1 MMMTM
6 VIVIKQKL
14 SNQINID
21 SLNIELQYL
30 LFCLSTLFTVVNP
43 LGITPIFA
51 AMTERFS
58 NADQIRIARKGIIT
72 GSTVLVIFTLLGSF
86 IFRFYGITVEA
97 FQIMGGIIFFRSG
110 LRMLD
115 AQVGRSRTTQSE
127 RDEFKDSDE
136 LAISPIGVPLITG
149 PGAITGVVILSGKG
163 SSDFSIITLLFAVI
177 ITMTLFYWILRAGNV
192 LAKRI
197 GITGMR
203 VIERMMGLILMVIA
217 VQFII
222 NGLETIIDRI

>member
-1 MMMTM
+1 M
-6 VIVIKQKL
+6 IEFF
-14 SNQINID
+14 
-21 SLNIELQYL
+21 NIELQYL

-51 AMTERFS
+51 AMTEKFS
-58 NADQIRIARKGIIT
+58 NDDQKRIAQKGILT
-72 GSTVLVIFTLLGSF
+72 GSIVLIVFTLLGSF

-97 FQIMGGIIFFRSG
+97 FQIMGGVIFFRSG

-127 RDEFKDSDE
+127 RDEFKDGDE

-163 SSDFSIITLLFAVI
+163 TSEYSILVLLLSVI
-177 ITMTLFYWILRAGNV
+177 ITMSLFYLILRAGNY

-197 GITGMR
+197 GIAGMR

-222 NGLETIIDRI
+222 NGIETIIHRM

>member
-1 MMMTM
+1 M
-6 VIVIKQKL
+6 IEIF
-14 SNQINID
+14 
-21 SLNIELQYL
+21 NIELQYL

-51 AMTERFS
+51 AMTEKFS
-58 NADQIRIARKGIIT
+58 NDDQKRIAQKGILT
-72 GSTVLVIFTLLGSF
+72 GSIVLIVFTLLGSF

-97 FQIMGGIIFFRSG
+97 FQIMGGVIFFRSG

-127 RDEFKDSDE
+127 RDEFKDGDE

-163 SSDFSIITLLFAVI
+163 TSKYSILVLLLSVI
-177 ITMTLFYWILRAGNV
+177 ITMSLFYLILRAGNY

-197 GITGMR
+197 GIAGMR

-222 NGLETIIDRI
+222 NGVETIINRM

>member
-1 MMMTM
+1 M
-6 VIVIKQKL
+6 
-14 SNQINID
+14 ID

-72 GSTVLVIFTLLGSF
+72 GSTVLVIFTLLGSC

-177 ITMTLFYWILRAGNV
+177 ITMTLFYWILRAGNA

>member
-1 MMMTM
+1 M
-6 VIVIKQKL
+6 IEIF
-14 SNQINID
+14 
-21 SLNIELQYL
+21 NIELQYL

-51 AMTERFS
+51 AMTEKFS
-58 NADQIRIARKGIIT
+58 NDDQKRIAQKGILT
-72 GSTVLVIFTLLGSF
+72 GSIVLIVFTLLGSF

-97 FQIMGGIIFFRSG
+97 FQIMGGVIFFRSG

-163 SSDFSIITLLFAVI
+163 TSEYSILVLLLSVI
-177 ITMTLFYWILRAGNV
+177 ITMSLFYLILRAGNY

-197 GITGMR
+197 GIAGMR

-222 NGLETIIDRI
+222 NGVETIISRM

>member
-1 MMMTM
+1 M
-6 VIVIKQKL
+6 
-14 SNQINID
+14 ID

-163 SSDFSIITLLFAVI
+163 SSDFSIITLLLAVI

-203 VIERMMGLILMVIA
+203 VIERMMGLILMVIE

-222 NGLETIIDRI
+222 NRLETIIDRI

>member
-1 MMMTM
+1 M
-6 VIVIKQKL
+6 
-14 SNQINID
+14 ID

-110 LRMLD
+110 LRMMD

-163 SSDFSIITLLFAVI
+163 SSDFSIITLLLAVI

-192 LAKRI
+192 LAKKI

>member
-1 MMMTM
+1 M
-6 VIVIKQKL
+6 
-14 SNQINID
+14 ID

-58 NADQIRIARKGIIT
+58 NVDQIRIARKGIIT
-72 GSTVLVIFTLLGSF
+72 GSTVLIIFTLLGSF

-115 AQVGRSRTTQSE
+115 AQVGRSRPTQSE

-149 PGAITGVVILSGKG
+149 PGAITGVVILAGKG
-163 SSDFSIITLLFAVI
+163 SSDLSIITLLVSVI

-192 LAKRI
+192 LAKKI

>member
-1 MMMTM
+1 M
-6 VIVIKQKL
+6 IEIF
-14 SNQINID
+14 
-21 SLNIELQYL
+21 NIELQYL

-51 AMTERFS
+51 AMTEKFS
-58 NADQIRIARKGIIT
+58 NDDQKRIAQKGILT
-72 GSTVLVIFTLLGSF
+72 GSIVLIVFTLLGSF

-97 FQIMGGIIFFRSG
+97 FQIMGGVIFFRSG

-163 SSDFSIITLLFAVI
+163 TSEYSILVLLLSVI
-177 ITMTLFYWILRAGNV
+177 ITMSLFYLILRASNY

-197 GITGMR
+197 GIAGMR

-222 NGLETIIDRI
+222 NGVETIINRM

>member
-1 MMMTM
+1 M
-6 VIVIKQKL
+6 
-14 SNQINID
+14 ID

-43 LGITPIFA
+43 LGITPVFA

-72 GSTVLVIFTLLGSF
+72 GSTVLIIFTLLGSF

-163 SSDFSIITLLFAVI
+163 SSDFSIITLLLAVI
-177 ITMTLFYWILRAGNV
+177 ITMTLFYWILRAGNI

>member
-1 MMMTM
+1 M
-6 VIVIKQKL
+6 
-14 SNQINID
+14 ID
-21 SLNIELQYL
+21 YLNIELQYL
-30 LFCLSTLFTVVNP
+30 LLCLSTLFTVVNP

-51 AMTERFS
+51 AMTEKFP
-58 NADQIRIARKGIIT
+58 NEDQIRIARKGIIT
-72 GSTVLVIFTLLGSF
+72 GLVVLIIFTLLGSF
-86 IFRFYGITVEA
+86 IFQFYGITVEA

-163 SSDFSIITLLFAVI
+163 PTDYSIVSLLISVL
-177 ITMTLFYWILRAGNV
+177 ITMGLFYWILRAGNL
-192 LAKRI
+192 LAKKI

-222 NGLETIIDRI
+222 NGLETIINRI

>member
-1 MMMTM
+1 M
-6 VIVIKQKL
+6 
-14 SNQINID
+14 ID
-21 SLNIELQYL
+21 YLNIELQYL

-51 AMTERFS
+51 AMTEKFS
-58 NADQIRIARKGIIT
+58 NEDQIRIARKGIFT
-72 GSTVLVIFTLLGSF
+72 GSVVLIIFTLLGSF
-86 IFRFYGITVEA
+86 IFQFYGITVEA

-163 SSDFSIITLLFAVI
+163 PTDYSIVSLLVSVL
-177 ITMTLFYWILRAGNV
+177 ITMGLFYWILRAGNL
-192 LAKRI
+192 LAKKI

-222 NGLETIIDRI
+222 NGLETIINRI

>member
-1 MMMTM
+1 M
-6 VIVIKQKL
+6 IEIF
-14 SNQINID
+14 
-21 SLNIELQYL
+21 NIELQYL

-51 AMTERFS
+51 AMTEKFS
-58 NADQIRIARKGIIT
+58 NDDQKRIAQKGILT
-72 GSTVLVIFTLLGSF
+72 GSIVLIVFTLLGSF

-97 FQIMGGIIFFRSG
+97 FQIMGGVIFFRSG

-127 RDEFKDSDE
+127 RDEFKDGDE

-163 SSDFSIITLLFAVI
+163 TSKYSILVLLLSVI
-177 ITMTLFYWILRAGNV
+177 ITMSLFYLILRASNY

-197 GITGMR
+197 GIAGMR

-222 NGLETIIDRI
+222 NGVETIINRM

>member
-1 MMMTM
+1 M
-6 VIVIKQKL
+6 IEIF
-14 SNQINID
+14 
-21 SLNIELQYL
+21 NIELQYL

-51 AMTERFS
+51 AMTEKFS
-58 NADQIRIARKGIIT
+58 NDDQKRIAQKGILT
-72 GSTVLVIFTLLGSF
+72 GSIVLIVFTLLGSF

-97 FQIMGGIIFFRSG
+97 FQIMGGVIFFRSG

-127 RDEFKDSDE
+127 RDEFKDGDE

-163 SSDFSIITLLFAVI
+163 TSEYSILVLLLSVI
-177 ITMTLFYWILRAGNV
+177 ITMSLFYLILRASNY

-197 GITGMR
+197 GIAGMR

-222 NGLETIIDRI
+222 NGVETIINRM

>member
-1 MMMTM
+1 M
-6 VIVIKQKL
+6 
-14 SNQINID
+14 ID

-58 NADQIRIARKGIIT
+58 NADQIRSARKGIIP
-72 GSTVLVIFTLLGSF
+72 GSTVLIIFTLLGSF

-149 PGAITGVVILSGKG
+149 PGAITGVVILAGKG
-163 SSDFSIITLLFAVI
+163 SSDLSIITLLVSVI

-192 LAKRI
+192 LAKKI

>member
-1 MMMTM
+1 M
-6 VIVIKQKL
+6 
-14 SNQINID
+14 ID

-72 GSTVLVIFTLLGSF
+72 GSTALVIFTLLGSF

-163 SSDFSIITLLFAVI
+163 SSDFSIITLLLAVI

>member
-1 MMMTM
+1 M
-6 VIVIKQKL
+6 IEIF
-14 SNQINID
+14 
-21 SLNIELQYL
+21 NIELQYL

-51 AMTERFS
+51 AMTKKFS
-58 NADQIRIARKGIIT
+58 NDDQKRIAQKGILT
-72 GSTVLVIFTLLGSF
+72 GSIVLIVFTLLGSF

-97 FQIMGGIIFFRSG
+97 FQIMGGVIFFRSG

-163 SSDFSIITLLFAVI
+163 TSEYSILVLLLSVI
-177 ITMTLFYWILRAGNV
+177 ITMSLFYLILRAGNY

-197 GITGMR
+197 GIAGMR
-203 VIERMMGLILMVIA
+203 VIERMMGLSLIHI
-217 VQFII
+217 
-222 NGLETIIDRI
+222 